1 MTLLF
6 CLLLAYGLGSI
17 PFGWL
22 IGRYWLGLDVR
33 TQGSGNIGMTN
44 VMRVGGKAPGL
55 VTFLLDFGKGL
66 VAVLLAAMWLSSP
79 DEPATLGTLGVVAAA
94 AILGHIYPLFL
105 GFKGGKGVATLF
117 GTLFALNFW
126 LGLASAGIWAGMFR
140 WKRISSLSAITL
152 LGALPLLSVIVLWLS
167 LRTVDWGLV
176 GILTLLSS
184 LLLYRHKENVQ
195 RLRAGTEAALRS
207 PSSSQR
213 KSQ

>member
-1 MTLLF
+1 
-6 CLLLAYGLGSI
+6 
-17 PFGWL
+17 
-22 IGRYWLGLDVR
+22 
-33 TQGSGNIGMTN
+33 
-44 VMRVGGKAPGL
+44 
-55 VTFLLDFGKGL
+55 
-66 VAVLLAAMWLSSP
+66 
-79 DEPATLGTLGVVAAA
+79 
-94 AILGHIYPLFL
+94 
-105 GFKGGKGVATLF
+105 
-117 GTLFALNFW
+117 
-126 LGLASAGIWAGMFR
+126 MFR